1 MNHTFILLSCA
12 WVLWQQPLPM
22 RCTPLPDTRIRCEGD
37 PAPTPHAAWGIVTL
51 YETAAACEEAITTR
65 LAHDHAAGNVAGTF
79 AAADVPASTLG
90 LWDMRYQ
97 CLPKDRDPTGGR

>member
-37 PAPTPHAAWGIVTL
+37 PAPTPHAA
-51 YETAAACEEAITTR
+51 
-65 LAHDHAAGNVAGTF
+65 
-79 AAADVPASTLG
+79 
-90 LWDMRYQ
+90 
-97 CLPKDRDPTGGR
+97 